1 MKLSPARRT
10 LFVALPLG
18 ILIGAA
24 AAYAA
29 NPKLDEADA
38 HVDRAI
44 GALHAAYNPKEKG
57 EFGGHRK
64 RAIELL
70 EDTKRAIKKA
80 KEYDDKHPPKDP
92 KPDPGPKPDGGGPK
106 PDPGPKPDGG
116 GPKPD
121 PGPKPTVGPK
131 PDPAPK
137 PTTGPKPTPA
147 PKL

>member
-29 NPKLDEADA
+29 NAHLDEADG
-38 HVDRAI
+38 HVDKAI
-44 GALHAAYNPKEKG
+44 VALKAAHNPKEKG

-64 RAIELL
+64 RALELL
-70 EDTKRAIKKA
+70 DDVKREIKKA

-92 KPDPGPKPDGGGPK
+92 PGGGPK
-106 PDPGPKPDGG
+106 PQPDG
-116 GPKPD
+116 GPKPQPD
-121 PGPKPTVGPK
+121 GGPKPQPDGGPKPQLDGGPKGPGPGPKGPGPGPK
-131 PDPAPK
+131 F
-137 PTTGPKPTPA
+137 
-147 PKL
+147 